1 MSFSIHL
8 LCFRTSLSESY
19 KLAPAA
25 SGFISNA
32 FHPQQSSERGKH
44 SKIVIKPS
52 ARALKAQ
59 QMDAGFWLVAE
70 TNGAR
75 CSTKSC
81 HPQQRI
87 IISSASQMLQ
97 KKTKK
102 NSNGSILHFNA
113 ASWWHKF
120 SNLLYLCICSP
131 TPDTDTDDIDVV
143 VQRQRMRK

>member
-1 MSFSIHL
+1 LETSFSIHL

-25 SGFISNA
+25 SGFTSNA

-87 IISSASQMLQ
+87 IISSAFQMLQ
-97 KKTKK
+97 KKNKK
-102 NSNGSILHFNA
+102 KIATA
-113 ASWWHKF
+113 AFYTSTPQVGGI
-120 SNLLYLCICSP
+120 NLAIFCICVSAALLQ
-131 TPDTDTDDIDVV
+131 I
-143 VQRQRMRK
+143 QIQMI